1 MAIPSGS
8 YDISP
13 GLLRQRRNVFVTS
26 LLAIFIFAAG
36 AKIAAVNAS
45 ITTVTFERPEVI
57 PWFLLIFQV
66 YYLVRFYQYL
76 HQEENLHIIDTFYS
90 QWRGYSFQRL
100 IKLKDAFFPDSKQYG
115 GEFDFQ
121 RMKKLGSWRREVAVS
136 VAQSSYGEPLEKTFE
151 IDVRSFWLESVRAIF
166 FVIFS
171 RSYVTDYL
179 LPFVVGAVGLYA
191 NVQLL
196 VI

>member
-1 MAIPSGS
+1 MTTPSGN

-26 LLAIFIFAAG
+26 LLVIFIFVAG
-36 AKIAAVNAS
+36 AKISAVNTPIA
-45 ITTVTFERPEVI
+45 TVTFERLEIV
-57 PWFLLIFQV
+57 PWFLLLFQV

-76 HQEENLHIIDTFYS
+76 RQEENLHIIDTFYS
-90 QWRGYSFQRL
+90 QWRGYSFQKL
-100 IKLKDAFFPDSKQYG
+100 IKLKDASFPDSRQYG

-121 RMKKLGSWRREVAVS
+121 RMKKLDRWRREVAVT

-151 IDVRSFWLESVRAIF
+151 INVRSFWLESVRAIF

-196 VI
+196 AI